1 MSAQDNI
8 SVTLSEQIK
17 REERLRIER
26 IRNINQQEYTKYFND
41 KMRSLSTTGREET
54 RDHSSERHGNH
65 SGHVSIYKCLGILTH
80 CF

>member
-8 SVTLSEQIK
+8 SVTLRERKKIVQSLRKERKIRIK
-17 REERLRIER
+17 NHLYEKY
-26 IRNINQQEYTKYFND
+26 IND
-41 KMRSLSTTGREET
+41 AMSSVSTTGREET

-65 SGHVSIYKCLGILTH
+65 SGHVSIYKCLGILTL

>member
-65 SGHVSIYKCLGILTH
+65 SGHVSIIIFLV
-80 CF
+80 F